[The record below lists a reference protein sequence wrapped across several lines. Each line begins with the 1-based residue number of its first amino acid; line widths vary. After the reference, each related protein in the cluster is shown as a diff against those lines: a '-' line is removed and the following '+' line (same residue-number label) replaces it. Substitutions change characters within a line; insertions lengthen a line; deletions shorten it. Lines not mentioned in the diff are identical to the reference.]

1 MIAALNPW
9 ADHVVSAVKQ
19 ADKSAEE
26 ESATEKAYRTASL
39 VQSHGK
45 EAVIALAGRGVG
57 PETAARIINNHRE
70 TEEAFYRDILAK
82 ERQYARTKAF
92 WE

>member
-1 MIAALNPW
+1 MAASSS
-9 ADHVVSAVKQ
+9 ADLSAVRQ
-19 ADKSAEE
+19 ADKSADE
-26 ESATEKAYRTASL
+26 ESATRKAYRTASL

-45 EAVIALAGRGVG
+45 RAVVALAGRGVG

-70 TEEAFYRDILAK
+70 TEEEFYRDILAR

-92 WE
+92 WD